1 MVRLFDVVTTP
12 PSLASSPV
20 VFGENDAAVFETF
33 VVPGYLRTYWDAVTR
48 VLLVGEAARVVHLG
62 CRTGFPDV
70 ELLERMPRT
79 TGIGVDASPASLILA
94 RSKLGAMG
102 IDYREGDPTNTGL
115 PDAQFSH
122 ALALHPVMGAASRSA
137 LFQEM
142 ARLLYPGGQ
151 AIVALPLSRSFPE
164 ILDLLAE
171 YALKHDDAEL
181 IRSLEMAASERVTI
195 ETLSDE
201 LEAAGLSDVDFELFT
216 ETLGY
221 DSGRSLLEDP
231 ATRYLI
237 TPQIAYWL
245 EQADIS
251 PAMEYVGRAIDKY
264 WSEERMELSVTIAAV
279 SARR

>member
-12 PSLASSPV
+12 PSLAPSPV
-20 VFGENDAAVFETF
+20 GFGEHDPAVFETF
-33 VVPGYLRTYWDAVTR
+33 VVPAYLRMYWDAVTR
-48 VLLVGEAARVVHLG
+48 VLLVGEAARLVHLG
-62 CRTGFPDV
+62 CRTGFPDA

-79 TGIGVDASPASLILA
+79 TGVGVDASAANLILA

-115 PDAQFSH
+115 PEAQFSH

-201 LEAAGLSDVDFELFT
+201 LEAAGLSDVDFDLFT

-221 DSGRSLLEDP
+221 DSGRALLEDP
-231 ATRYLI
+231 ATRFLI
-237 TPQIAYWL
+237 APQIAYWL